1 LLVLIALLCTPSS
14 SKSLSLRVRKTH
26 ERLDLGRV
34 MTTIDATDARLSTH
48 EEVCALRYEQI
59 NARLKRIEGI
69 MLKTAGLMIV
79 SMAGTIFSAVWILK

>member
-1 LLVLIALLCTPSS
+1 
-14 SKSLSLRVRKTH
+14 
-26 ERLDLGRV
+26 

-48 EEVCALRYEQI
+48 EEVCALRYDQI

-69 MLKTAGLMIV
+69 MLKTAGVMIL